1 MRKPKLIISRCLN
14 SEKCRYDGNG
24 FDDKIISLIRDYV
37 DIETVCPESDIGLPM
52 PRDPIR
58 IEKDEDSYRL
68 IQTKTNRDYSD
79 MMTEFAEE
87 FVSGIDDIDG
97 FILKSRSPT
106 CGIKDVK
113 IYPKGKKCSIKN
125 NGTGFFSA
133 KVINKYTDIP
143 IENEG
148 RLKNYEI
155 RDEFLTKIFTIND
168 LKSEKSIKDFHKKNC
183 LLLKSYD
190 YKKAE
195 QLDSIAGKDVLNDED
210 IDLYNKKVYEI
221 LEKKR
226 SRRSSIKA
234 AQSAFVVYKNKLTE
248 KEVTYFERLLDLY
261 SEKKIPF
268 SSVKTA
274 LEIYG
279 LRFDDNDLLNQTFF
293 NPYPEDLMSMSDSG
307 KGRSL

>member
-24 FDDKIISLIRDYV
+24 FDDKVISLIRDYV

-58 IEKDEDSYRL
+58 IEKDEDSYKL

-106 CGIKDVK
+106 CGIKDV
-113 IYPKGKKCSIKN
+113 
-125 NGTGFFSA
+125 
-133 KVINKYTDIP
+133 
-143 IENEG
+143 
-148 RLKNYEI
+148 
-155 RDEFLTKIFTIND
+155 
-168 LKSEKSIKDFHKKNC
+168 
-183 LLLKSYD
+183 
-190 YKKAE
+190 
-195 QLDSIAGKDVLNDED
+195 LNDED

-226 SRRSSIKA
+226 SKRSSIKA
-234 AQSAFVVYKNKLTE
+234 AQFIFAGYKDKLTE
-248 KEVTYFERLLDLY
+248 KEITYFERLLDLY
-261 SEKKIPF
+261 QEEKIPF

-274 LEIYG
+274 LQIYG
-279 LRFDDNDLLNQTFF
+279 LRFDDSDLLNQTFF
-293 NPYPEDLMSMSDSG
+293 NF
-307 KGRSL
+307 GRYFGTL